1 MHAILGPSGSG
12 KSTFLTTLC
21 GKASYG
27 HMDGS
32 VGMLVEEGG
41 GGAGSGSCPAE
52 ARSFDQV
59 RFITGFVPQVGGW
72 GREDQGG

>member
-1 MHAILGPSGSG
+1 MHAILGPRGSG

-41 GGAGSGSCPAE
+41 GGRFRVLSGGGS
-52 ARSFDQV
+52 QL
-59 RFITGFVPQVGGW
+59 
-72 GREDQGG
+72 